1 MINPVQRRAK
11 IVATLGPTSSTRE
24 VILDLIRAGL
34 DVARLNF
41 SHGSHESHEN
51 LINLLKSISVETG
64 KHIVILQDL
73 QGPKLRV
80 GKMPNDGLLLESG
93 EIITLKIEPT
103 DDRDDYVNSNDGK
116 IIYLDIP
123 NVFHCLQ
130 PGSRILLDDGKLEFQ
145 IKNIYEN
152 KIQAEVILGG
162 VLLSNKGVNLP
173 HAALDI
179 PGFTEKDKKDLAFGL
194 EKGIDAVAISF
205 VRSASDV
212 YRVREYIRELKPEL
226 ETIPIIAKIELPEAI
241 ENLQEILDV
250 SEGVMVA
257 RGDLGV
263 ETSPSEVPIIQKRII
278 EAANRKFKNV
288 ITATQMLDSMISNPR
303 PTRAE
308 ASDVANAIL
317 DGSDALMLSSETAS
331 GSYPIESVKMMSAII
346 LNTERNM
353 QDWGHF
359 KKSLIGKDQDDA
371 IAISLAG
378 SELANDR
385 EVTSVAVF
393 TQSGRSAIL
402 QSKARPEVPILAFTP
417 NETTYRRMGLYWG
430 VSPYLVPFSNTIEEM
445 IRQVENVLTSELS
458 YSKGHKVVF
467 ISGFPIGAM
476 RSTNLAIIHTIGA
489 LDY

>member
-1 MINPVQRRAK
+1 M
-11 IVATLGPTSSTRE
+11 
-24 VILDLIRAGL
+24 
-34 DVARLNF
+34 
-41 SHGSHESHEN
+41 
-51 LINLLKSISVETG
+51 
-64 KHIVILQDL
+64 
-73 QGPKLRV
+73 PK
-80 GKMPNDGLLLESG
+80 GGLLLESG
-93 EIITLKIEPT
+93 EIVTLKIEST
-103 DDRDDYVNSNDGK
+103 DDKDDYVDSNGGK
-116 IIYLDIP
+116 MIYLDIP

-130 PGSRILLDDGKLEFQ
+130 IGSKILLDDGKLEFQ
-145 IKNIYEN
+145 IKKIYEN
-152 KIQAEVILGG
+152 KIQADVILGG

-179 PGFTEKDKKDLAFGL
+179 PGFTNKDKEDLAFGL
-194 EKGIDAVAISF
+194 AKGVDAVAISF
-205 VRSASDV
+205 VRSASDI
-212 YRVREYIRELKPEL
+212 YNVRNFIREIEPAF
-226 ETIPIIAKIELPEAI
+226 ETIPIIAKIELPEAV
-241 ENLQEILDV
+241 ENLQEILDA
-250 SEGVMVA
+250 SDGVMVA

-278 EAANRKFKNV
+278 EAANLKFKNV

-331 GSYPIESVKMMSAII
+331 GSFPLESVRMMSAII

-371 IAISLAG
+371 IAISIAG
-378 SELANDR
+378 SELANNR
-385 EVTSVAVF
+385 EVTGVAVF

-417 NETTYRRMGLYWG
+417 NEATYRRMGLYWG

-445 IRQVENVLTSELS
+445 IRQVEKVLTSELS